1 MFLAAADSTF
11 KTSLDM
17 EVSAEAKR
25 IMVVALGKLYSS
37 RTQRGGL
44 RLHRSLLLTLVM
56 KSARDMY
63 HAAQATAQSVP
74 SEWEDSAAESEM
86 ATEADGPN
94 SDLQDVPSANTSPAS
109 PSSPPTTGAP
119 QEEPSREDV
128 SGSPTE
134 QPLRHS
140 AGNKENRCPNSQH
153 SRKRRGKAAVAPDFL
168 PCKKAKLEQQQQQ
181 ESCAQQVIVSPVLM
195 DYVNCGS
202 ELGAPPSP
210 VPLPRAV
217 AAC

>member
-1 MFLAAADSTF
+1 MHVKNLWAAR
-11 KTSLDM
+11 
-17 EVSAEAKR
+17 E
-25 IMVVALGKLYSS
+25 
-37 RTQRGGL
+37 RGGL

-74 SEWEDSAAESEM
+74 SEWEDPAAESEM
-86 ATEADGPN
+86 ATEPDGCN
-94 SDLQDVPSANTSPAS
+94 SDLQDAPSANTSPTS
-109 PSSPPTTGAP
+109 PPPSPPTTGAP
-119 QEEPSREDV
+119 QEEPSREEV

-181 ESCAQQVIVSPVLM
+181 QQESCAQQVIVSPVLM